1 MPQMAFLK
9 DEFGLT
15 PAEVRLVL
23 RLIEG
28 ESLRSS
34 AAALGITYET
44 ARTALKSVFQKTRT
58 CRQVELVIVIVKAM
72 ERQRAEYLGTAADEK
87 AAAEVVGAEAFKLDG
102 ERSRRVAARAQE

>member
-9 DEFGLT
+9 DEFDLT
-15 PAEVRLVL
+15 PAEVRLAL

-44 ARTALKSVFQKTRT
+44 ARTTLKSVFQKTRT
-58 CRQVELVIVIVKAM
+58 CRQVELIIVIVKAM
-72 ERQRAEYLGTAADEK
+72 ERQRAEYLGLRADEK
-87 AAAEVVGAEAFKLDG
+87 AA
-102 ERSRRVAARAQE
+102 